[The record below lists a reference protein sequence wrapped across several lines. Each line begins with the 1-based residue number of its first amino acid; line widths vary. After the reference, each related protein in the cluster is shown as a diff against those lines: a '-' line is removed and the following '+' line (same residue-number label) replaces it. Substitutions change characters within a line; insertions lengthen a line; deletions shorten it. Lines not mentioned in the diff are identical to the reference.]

1 MVRARKIAGLV
12 LAAGL
17 AAGGLTASAAG
28 AASASSSSCG
38 GSGSVTTV
46 KGTLADGATYLLQC
60 PPGAW
65 NGTLYL
71 YSHGYVTPG
80 SANPAQDVGDPVTG
94 AWLLAHGYALAGS
107 S

>member
-17 AAGGLTASAAG
+17 AAGGLTAGAAG

-46 KGTLADGATYLLQC
+46 NGTLADGATYRL
-60 PPGAW
+60 A
-65 NGTLYL
+65 
-71 YSHGYVTPG
+71 V
-80 SANPAQDVGDPVTG
+80 PARRLERDAVPV
-94 AWLLAHGYALAGS
+94 
-107 S
+107 